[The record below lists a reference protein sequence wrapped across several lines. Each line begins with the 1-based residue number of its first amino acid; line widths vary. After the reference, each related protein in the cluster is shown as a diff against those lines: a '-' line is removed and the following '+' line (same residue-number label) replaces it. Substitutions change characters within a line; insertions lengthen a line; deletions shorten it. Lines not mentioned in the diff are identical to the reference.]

1 MSVHHHPDQRD
12 EPAPTK
18 KPLRTQTKII
28 IAGIAALVILMIVLH
43 IAGIAPH

>member
-1 MSVHHHPDQRD
+1 MNIPQHPDQHD

-28 IAGIAALVILMIVLH
+28 IAGIATLVILMIVLH